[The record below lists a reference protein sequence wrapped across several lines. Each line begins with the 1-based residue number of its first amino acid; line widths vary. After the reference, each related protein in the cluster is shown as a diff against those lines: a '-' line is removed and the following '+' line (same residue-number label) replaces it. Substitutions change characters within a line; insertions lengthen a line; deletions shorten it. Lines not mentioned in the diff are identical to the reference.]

1 MFILALPPEIKELLM
16 VAIPFLAFCFIA
28 AAVLFLTRDLFGKD
42 EHAGGN
48 GNGRR
53 RNGGNGNGNG
63 NGNSNGNGHNGNGNG
78 NGYKKNGNGNGN
90 GYGNGYGYAHELAI
104 PQLAQHSVEGQGFT
118 ARMEG
123 WFSRLLYECG
133 APFGRD
139 VAFMTEMAG
148 GLAVGGMLLV
158 WYENLFL
165 AVCGFFIGMF
175 TVVGFYMLAR
185 SRRKR
190 IMREQLPDAIE
201 HLARAVRAGQTIDQ
215 ALHLAGE
222 TTPQPLGIEFRRCAG
237 QLDMGLSVDAAM
249 RSFSRRVPIPEMR
262 ILAST
267 FIVQRR
273 AGGSLPVTLER
284 MAKVIR
290 DRIAYFRQFRAAT
303 AGSRMSM
310 IVVAATGPL
319 VALYMMIFQPV
330 FFNHFFET
338 SLGYIFFG
346 TSLGLYA
353 LGLIWIYF
361 ILRLDY

>member
-1 MFILALPPEIKELLM
+1 MNIAALPPQVKELLL
-16 VAIPFLAFCFIA
+16 VAIPFLAFAFIA
-28 AAVLFLTRDLFGKD
+28 AAGLFLSRDLLGKQNN
-42 EHAGGN
+42 GN
-48 GNGRR
+48 GNGHRRGRR
-53 RNGGNGNGNG
+53 RNG
-63 NGNSNGNGHNGNGNG
+63 NGHANG
-78 NGYKKNGNGNGN
+78 NGNGNGN
-90 GYGNGYGYAHELAI
+90 GYGNGNGWKKNGNGNGNGHYGLAQELAI
-104 PQLAQHSVEGQGFT
+104 PQLAQHTAAEGAGLT
-118 ARMEG
+118 ASLEG

-148 GLAVGGMLLV
+148 GLAVGGMMLV
-158 WYENLFL
+158 WYENIVLG
-165 AVCGFFIGMF
+165 VCGFFIGMF

-185 SRRKR
+185 ARRKR

-222 TTPQPLGIEFRRCAG
+222 TSPEPLGVEFRRCAG

-249 RSFSRRVPIPEMR
+249 RAFSRRVPIPEMR
-262 ILAST
+262 ILSST

-273 AGGSLPVTLER
+273 AGGNLPTTLER

-290 DRIAYFRQFRAAT
+290 DRIAYMRQFRAAT

-310 IVVAATGPL
+310 LIVGAAGPL
-319 VALYMMIFQPV
+319 VAVYMMIFQPA

-338 SLGYIFFG
+338 TLGYIFFG
-346 TSLGLYA
+346 ISLGLYA

-361 ILRLDY
+361 ILRNDY